1 MLYARARRA
10 RGFAD
15 GDGDWS
21 TGASRVGVD
30 VRVRVGS
37 TRARGVYAGTI
48 RGSDADAPALETV
61 AFVADVVASVARVDR
76 ERGGGGGSLV
86 VWLRKTVAGDESR
99 PEHLVA
105 LRAALAACED
115 IEDPRAR
122 ASVAEATRELDA
134 ALGEGEDD
142 A

>member
-1 MLYARARRA
+1 MVDWRFPRWYRRGESVLDRHARAA
-10 RGFAD
+10 
-15 GDGDWS
+15 S
-21 TGASRVGVD
+21 TPER
-30 VRVRVGS
+30 
-37 TRARGVYAGTI
+37 YAVL
-48 RGSDADAPALETV
+48 DADAPALETV

-86 VWLRKTVAGDESR
+86 GWLRKTVAGDESR